1 MNQDVVIAAPV
12 RTPIGRFGGSLRDS
26 SAVALGEHVMR
37 SCLDRAGLDPEHV
50 DEVIVGHARQ
60 ANNGPNPGRLMA
72 ISAGLPAAA
81 HTHTV
86 QQACVSS
93 MKAVMLAAQSIL
105 LGDSETVMVAGV
117 EHMSGI
123 PYFAPDS
130 RWGKRMGDARLV
142 DGLSR
147 DGFQDPLTGQHMGA
161 LADAWSERFGIGRDR
176 QDAFAL
182 ASQER
187 ADEASK
193 DGFAERTIAP
203 VSLARGKGETVVS
216 VDEHPRSD
224 TTLEGLERLKPVFTQ
239 DGGVTAGNASGITDG
254 AVAMIVTSSARAEA
268 LGLRPLVRLKSWA
281 VRGLEPHD
289 YGLAVAPASEAALSR
304 AGVSLGELDVI
315 EINEAFAI
323 QVLAACHLMGIE
335 PERVNTRGGAIALGH
350 PVGMSGARIVQYAAE
365 CLQDEPNSR
374 YALATICGNGGHGGA
389 MVLERL

>member
-1 MNQDVVIAAPV
+1 MPEVVIAAPV
-12 RTPIGRFGGSLRDS
+12 RSPIGRFGGVLRDT
-26 SAVALGEHVMR
+26 SAVALGAHAMR
-37 SCLDRAGLDPEHV
+37 SCLDRSGIDPSDV

-72 ISAGLPAAA
+72 ITAGLPAAA

-93 MKAVMLAAQSIL
+93 MKAVMLAAQSVL

-123 PYFAPDS
+123 PYFAPDV

-147 DGFQDPLTGQHMGA
+147 DGFQDPLTGKHMGA
-161 LADAWSERFGIGRDR
+161 LADVWSERFGIDR
-176 QDAFAL
+176 EEQDAFAL

-187 ADEASK
+187 AAEASRN
-193 DGFAERTIAP
+193 GFAERTIAP
-203 VSLARGKGETVVS
+203 IIMARGKQGAVVS
-216 VDEHPRSD
+216 TDEHPRSD
-224 TTLEGLERLKPVFTQ
+224 TTLAGLARLKSAFTPE
-239 DGGVTAGNASGITDG
+239 GSVTAGNASGITDG
-254 AVAMIVTSSARAEA
+254 AVAMIVTSSARAET
-268 LGLRPLVRLKSWA
+268 LGLRPLARLRSWA
-281 VRGLEPHD
+281 VRGLEPND

-304 AGVSLGELDVI
+304 AGVQMDELDVI

-323 QVLAACHLMGIE
+323 QVLAACRLMGIE
-335 PERVNTRGGAIALGH
+335 PDRVNSRGGAIALGH

-365 CLQDEPNSR
+365 CLQDEPSSR
-374 YALATICGNGGHGGA
+374 YALATVCGNGGHGGA
-389 MVLERL
+389 VVLERM